1 MKKLALLSLLV
12 APLATACTVR
22 SSSSSGY
29 ESGSSSNV
37 SPGSSIDGVHSSSLD
52 TDQMSAS
59 MSAQS
64 DGATLQIYAS
74 VFERSTSEGVLL
86 DQGDFFTATTGSGD
100 PLVLVREQSPD
111 PTVFDYS
118 ASLPAA
124 SSAQDVTIAFV
135 RQSGRTGAPRSIVH
149 VPAPF
154 SIVLA
159 APQSIRMTSPF
170 SIQVSPVPS
179 DSIVL
184 EATGTCLE
192 GGSGSYYDPNTFADG
207 VTFDSNGNASIDPN
221 MLAFLDND
229 PSYATGC
236 DLSFFVSD
244 VIEGSLDPQFAGG
257 VSGSFDVEGLQ
268 KRGFQTTVSP

>member
-1 MKKLALLSLLV
+1 MKKLVLLSLLL

-22 SSSSSGY
+22 SSSSTS
-29 ESGSSSNV
+29 SGSGSASTT
-37 SPGSSIDGVHSSSLD
+37 PAGSSTPGVHSSTLD

-64 DGATLQIYAS
+64 DGTTLEIYAA
-74 VFERSTSEGVLL
+74 VFDVSTSEGVVL

-100 PLVLVREQSPD
+100 PLVLVREASTN
-111 PTVFDYS
+111 PTAFDYS
-118 ASLPAA
+118 ASLPAS

-135 RQSGRTGAPRSIVH
+135 RQGGQTGAPRSIIH

-154 SIVLA
+154 SIVAA
-159 APQSIRMTSPF
+159 APQSITMARPF

-179 DSIVL
+179 DTIVL
-184 EATGTCLE
+184 QATGSCLQAAS
-192 GGSGSYYDPNTFADG
+192 GGVYDPNTFNDG
-207 VTFDSNGNASIDPN
+207 IAFDSNGNASIDPN
-221 MLAFLDND
+221 MLVFWDND
-229 PSYATGC
+229 PSYAPGC

-244 VIEGSLDPQFAGG
+244 VIEGSLDPEFAGG